1 MSFEGKKVVILGG
14 GSGMGLALAK
24 KVISSGGKVVIG
36 GRNATKLSNLAAT
49 LGDSASY
56 RAFDLGDEG
65 AVKSAFEDI
74 GAFDHLVTTAA
85 ELTFAPVADLTTEQV
100 KSMLVSKFLGAV
112 LRLQVRRSLYR

>member
-1 MSFEGKKVVILGG
+1 MKARHLVGF
-14 GSGMGLALAK
+14 
-24 KVISSGGKVVIG
+24 G

-65 AVKSAFEDI
+65 AVKSVLEDI

-100 KSMLVSKFLGAV
+100 KSMLVSKFWGRSTPPSTPLLISLKMALSHSFPAWQLIDQRLGH
-112 LRLQVRRSLYR
+112 RLSRR